1 MLKFKYWFEIQCWPL
16 GQVLLLRLA
25 LISSSILRVKRP
37 PVVGAK
43 GDETINGLINT
54 CVTTIMIMWIV
65 IDWENSCGYIITC
78 ITN

>member
-1 MLKFKYWFEIQCWPL
+1 MLAP
-16 GQVLLLRLA
+16 RLA

-54 CVTTIMIMWIV
+54 CV
-65 IDWENSCGYIITC
+65 ITLNNYDHVDC
-78 ITN
+78 D